1 MRADAV
7 IGRKGAWWGGEDG
20 WGREPCLID
29 RVLPQGQ
36 NGPSMEE
43 MILEGQGEGLC
54 HQWPGWREDWASAE
68 SRPALGVPARP
79 PRRPR
84 LPPAPLCGLYTHTHT
99 HTHVC
104 TCTHIHF
111 TTAWASR
118 VFHLPLAAMWGNSF
132 PKMPQ
137 PRRAGRLGNSQES
150 WPPGSGG
157 CVSTNQRCQ
166 RLVLGAPG
174 VGQFAHRGVSKQ
186 KEISFPRPPRTLSP
200 KLHQQEELCFH
211 LRFPAQQT
219 SLSQPR

>member
-1 MRADAV
+1 MFDWQSSSSRSEWTFHEGNDLGGSG
-7 IGRKGAWWGGEDG
+7 GRTVPPVTRLTRGLSLSWVQASP
-20 WGREPCLID
+20 RSSCPPS
-29 RVLPQGQ
+29 PQTQAAPG
-36 NGPSMEE
+36 SSV
-43 MILEGQGEGLC
+43 
-54 HQWPGWREDWASAE
+54 WP
-68 SRPALGVPARP
+68 
-79 PRRPR
+79 
-84 LPPAPLCGLYTHTHT
+84 LYTRA

-186 KEISFPRPPRTLSP
+186 KEISCPRPPRTLSP